1 MSSFQLGK
9 LHIYSIQN
17 GILMGS
23 TFNEELDKSGGM
35 QRKAVCAGWRTGEI
49 NISMGNLINLE
60 LERGSR

>member
-1 MSSFQLGK
+1 M
-9 LHIYSIQN
+9 HIYSIQN
-17 GILMGS
+17 GISIGS

-35 QRKAVCAGWRTGEI
+35 QRKEVCAGWRTGEI